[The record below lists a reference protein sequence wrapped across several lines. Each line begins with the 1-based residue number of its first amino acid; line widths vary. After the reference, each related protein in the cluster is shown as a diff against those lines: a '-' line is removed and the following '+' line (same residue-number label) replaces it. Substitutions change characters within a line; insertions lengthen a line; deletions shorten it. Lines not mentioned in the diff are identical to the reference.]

1 MYGTLCRYVWHL
13 VLLCMAPCIVVYG
26 TLCRYIWRLIL
37 LCLWH
42 LISFH
47 TGSDTV
53 TYGVC
58 MAPNIAVYETHDYV
72 WHLMLLYMTPGNV
85 MLSGDIVIYDTEH
98 RYKWHTLYGTW
109 YRYVWH
115 PISLYLVCDIW
126 HLVLL
131 CIGHKGVAGALYC
144 RCGPHVL
151 SAGMETPARNTC
163 GLISPR
169 LLSTLALQDVTCA
182 IIAVWVF
189 VCVPVYL
196 RVCFVLFLF
205 IFLFLFNFICFEVV
219 DFFITADWNFFLL
232 DI

>member
-37 LCLWH
+37 LYLWH
-42 LISFH
+42 LISFY

-58 MAPNIAVYETHDYV
+58 TAPNIAVYETHDYV

-115 PISLYLVCDIW
+115 LISLYLVCAIW
-126 HLVLL
+126 HLMSIRMTPNIAIFGMRYMAPSIVMHWAQGRCRRSLL
-131 CIGHKGVAGALYC
+131 SVRAACVVSRDG
-144 RCGPHVL
+144 
-151 SAGMETPARNTC
+151 NTC
-163 GLISPR
+163 SEHLWPHFAATVVNPGFARCHLCHYCGLGFC
-169 LLSTLALQDVTCA
+169 LCA
-182 IIAVWVF
+182 CLPA
-189 VCVPVYL
+189 C
-196 RVCFVLFLF
+196 LFCF
-205 IFLFLFNFICFEVV
+205 IFIYIFI
-219 DFFITADWNFFLL
+219 FI
-232 DI
+232 